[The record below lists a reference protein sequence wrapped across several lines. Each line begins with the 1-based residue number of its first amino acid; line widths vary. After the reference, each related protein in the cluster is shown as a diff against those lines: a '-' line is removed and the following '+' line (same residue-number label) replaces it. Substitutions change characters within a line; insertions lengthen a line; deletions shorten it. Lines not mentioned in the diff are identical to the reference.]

1 MHYVLFFFFA
11 VVVTKCS
18 LFVVLAWCWISFVL
32 VSVERS
38 HRIEKILPTGRKPC
52 QVCMLIRHFAPAK
65 KEHTTMYL
73 MLQGEQEES
82 ENQYS
87 YWESDPGLNCQ
98 FCSSG

>member
-1 MHYVLFFFFA
+1 MCGMLDSIGSICTLYALCVVLFFA

-38 HRIEKILPTGRKPC
+38 HHIEKILPTGRKPC

-73 MLQGEQEES
+73 
-82 ENQYS
+82 
-87 YWESDPGLNCQ
+87 
-98 FCSSG
+98 